1 MSDDP
6 REIEC
11 DEAIRMVLE
20 YLDDELEKPDHHA
33 LEAHIHKCRSCYTRV
48 EFEKRLKGMV
58 KEAPE
63 ISAPDNLKDRIKK
76 LTEKF

>member
-11 DEAIRMVLE
+11 DEAIRMVLV
-20 YLDDELEKPDHHA
+20 YLDNELEKPDQHA
-33 LEAHIHKCRSCYTRV
+33 LEAHIHKCRACYTRV

-58 KEAPE
+58 QEAPE
-63 ISAPDNLKDRIKK
+63 VVAPDNLKDRIKK